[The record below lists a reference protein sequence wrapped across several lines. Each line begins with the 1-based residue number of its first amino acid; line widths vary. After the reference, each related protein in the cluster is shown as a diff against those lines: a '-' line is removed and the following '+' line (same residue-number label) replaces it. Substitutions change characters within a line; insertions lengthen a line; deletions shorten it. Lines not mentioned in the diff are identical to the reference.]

1 MKRYYTI
8 DFYAPEISTRKDG
21 RIWVTVD
28 RELQA
33 ERNKRTMSETR
44 GLPYLSRAKARH
56 QTAKYNR
63 TLTAW

>member
-1 MKRYYTI
+1 MRRYYTAA
-8 DFYAPEISTRKDG
+8 FYVPEISTRKDG

-28 RELQA
+28 RELEA
-33 ERNKRTMSETR
+33 MRSKRTMSETV
-44 GLPYLSRAKARH
+44 GVPYLSRARARH